1 MTVSRE
7 TQQVL
12 RDLGNIALV
21 MAFIG
26 LLFL

>member
-12 RDLGNIALV
+12 KDLGNIALL

>member
-7 TQQVL
+7 TQQML
-12 RDLGNIALV
+12 RDLGNVALV

>member
-7 TQQVL
+7 TQQML
-12 RDLGNIALV
+12 RNLGNVALV